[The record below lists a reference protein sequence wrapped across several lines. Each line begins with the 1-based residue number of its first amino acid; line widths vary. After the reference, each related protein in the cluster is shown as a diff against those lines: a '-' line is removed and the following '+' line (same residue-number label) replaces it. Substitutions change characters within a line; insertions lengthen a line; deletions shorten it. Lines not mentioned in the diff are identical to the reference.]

1 MKKAMILLAG
11 YPATGKT
18 FLCSRILKRH
28 SEFIVVSQDEM
39 KEKLWDRFGFE
50 NIEEKTRLEDQ
61 SWELYY
67 ETLEELMSGEHSV
80 ISDYPFSEKQKGRLE
95 SLSLTYGYQVLTIR
109 LTGDIDVLY
118 ERSKS
123 RDLEPS
129 RHLAHLVT
137 RYHEGD
143 VLEDRT
149 KADALVTYEIF
160 KDRCLNKGYD
170 RFQLG
175 SLIELD
181 VTDYERVDYEAVLDR
196 VDEIID
202 RD

>member
-1 MKKAMILLAG
+1 
-11 YPATGKT
+11 
-18 FLCSRILKRH
+18 
-28 SEFIVVSQDEM
+28 
-39 KEKLWDRFGFE
+39 
-50 NIEEKTRLEDQ
+50 
-61 SWELYY
+61 
-67 ETLEELMSGEHSV
+67 MSGEYSV

-109 LTGDIDVLY
+109 LTGNIDVLY
-118 ERSKS
+118 ERSRN

-137 RYHEGD
+137 RYQEGD

-170 RFQLG
+170 KFQLG

-181 VTDYERVDYEAVLDR
+181 VTDYEKVDYEAVLDR
-196 VDEIID
+196 VDEILD
-202 RD
+202 R

>member
-1 MKKAMILLAG
+1 MKRTLILLAG
-11 YPATGKT
+11 DPGTGKT
-18 FLCSRILKRH
+18 YMCNKILEQEKD
-28 SEFIVVSQDEM
+28 FQVISQDDM
-39 KEKLWDRFGFE
+39 KEQLWDEFGFD
-50 NIEEKTRLEDQ
+50 NMEEKTALENK
-61 SWELYY
+61 SWTLYY
-67 ETLEELMSGEHSV
+67 ELTEEAMKQGKRL

-109 LTGDIDVLY
+109 LTGNIDVLY
-118 ERSKS
+118 ERSRN

-137 RYHEGD
+137 RYQEGD

-170 RFQLG
+170 KFQLG

-181 VTDYERVDYEAVLDR
+181 VTDYEKVDYEAVLDR
-196 VDEIID
+196 VDEILD
-202 RD
+202 

>member
-1 MKKAMILLAG
+1 M
-11 YPATGKT
+11 
-18 FLCSRILKRH
+18 
-28 SEFIVVSQDEM
+28 
-39 KEKLWDRFGFE
+39 
-50 NIEEKTRLEDQ
+50 
-61 SWELYY
+61 
-67 ETLEELMSGEHSV
+67 
-80 ISDYPFSEKQKGRLE
+80 
-95 SLSLTYGYQVLTIR
+95 LTIR

-181 VTDYERVDYEAVLDR
+181 VTDYEKVDYEAVLDR